1 MADRQCVRC
10 CLTQFMKQS
19 LRASLSLVHTLA
31 DFYRRILCA
40 VTLQKSLI
48 VGCFPY
54 SRAESVIRIAISA
67 QFHTGGAISI
77 YEGQQSFHL
86 PKCPHSSHIGNLNL
100 KIQLPPYGN
109 QLLHRAEYIIR
120 VISHMGGHK
129 TAMALAE
136 AGGFHHLIPCH
147 TGYIANTEGHPKATC
162 FQSLFDQP

>member
-1 MADRQCVRC
+1 MTTR
-10 CLTQFMKQS
+10 T
-19 LRASLSLVHTLA
+19 LSLQLEEDFTTHTAALFVSHA
-31 DFYRRILCA
+31 NVFQSTIRICLLY
-40 VTLQKSLI
+40 TS
-48 VGCFPY
+48 

-86 PKCPHSSHIGNLNL
+86 PKSPHASHMGNLNR

-147 TGYIANTEGHPKATC
+147 TGYITNTEGHPKATR
-162 FQSLFDQP
+162 FQSLFGQP